1 MRTEVHMISQRARC
15 FNASVNV
22 QREYLRAYCA
32 IVSVRRGKFT
42 SPIGTNGMTSNLD
55 EYFTNNYNLLVSI
68 ARGIIYRCGR
78 KYEPET
84 VVSNAYVFMRESYT
98 HLESHLDMQK
108 MAIHFIKT
116 TIERNGSQMNY
127 QHRKAVELVFTDTYH
142 DVPQDEDDRELYNA
156 IDDYMA
162 NEQNLIN
169 RIVAEVYIDKGIR
182 TVRDFAA
189 HFKISTKAA
198 REYIDNLKLGIC
210 KELDLKRNTK
220 D

>member
-1 MRTEVHMISQRARC
+1 MRTGVLTISQPARC

-32 IVSVRRGKFT
+32 TVRGQVGRFM
-42 SPIGTNGMTSNLD
+42 SPIGTNGMTSSLD
-55 EYFTNNYNLLVSI
+55 EYFTGNYSLLVGI

-78 KYEPET
+78 RYEAET
-84 VVSNAYVFMRESYT
+84 VVSNAYVFMRENYS

-127 QHRKAVELVFTDTYH
+127 QHRKAVELVYIETYH
-142 DVPQDEDDRELYNA
+142 DVPQDDDDRELYNA
-156 IDDYMA
+156 IDNYMA

-169 RIVAEVYIDKGIR
+169 RIVAEVYVDKGIR

-210 KELDLKRNTK
+210 KELNSKRNTK